1 MRKEDCFFVGTI
13 VSKFSFKGEVL
24 VKIDTDDSSLLE
36 NRESVF
42 VELGRELI
50 PFFIQKCSYHK
61 ANLLRIK
68 FEEVDTERD
77 AEALLKQS
85 LFLPLS
91 LLPKLSGNKFYYHEV
106 IGFEVVD
113 VNYGRV
119 GVITHVNDQSSQ
131 PIFEIEHEGQQI
143 LIPLH
148 DDFLKEVNRKDKRII
163 VEAPEGLIELYLSE
177 E

>member
-1 MRKEDCFFVGTI
+1 MIIKDCFYVGTI

-24 VKIDTDDSSLLE
+24 IKLDSDDPEMYEGL
-36 NRESVF
+36 ESVF
-42 VELGRELI
+42 ITIGNNLV
-50 PFFIQKCSYHK
+50 PFFIERSSLHK
-61 ANLLRIK
+61 SNLLRIK
-68 FEEVDTERD
+68 FEDIDNEHD
-77 AEALLKQS
+77 AEALLKQKIY
-85 LFLPLS
+85 LPLDA
-91 LLPKLSGNKFYYHEV
+91 LPKLSGNKFYYHEV

-119 GVITHVNDQSSQ
+119 GVITHVNDRSSQ

-148 DDFLKEVNRKDKRII
+148 DDFLKEVNRKDKRVI
-163 VEAPEGLIELYLSE
+163 VEAPEGLIELYLNE

>member
-24 VKIDTDDSSLLE
+24 VKTDSDDSALLE

-42 VELGRELI
+42 VELGKELI
-50 PFFIQKCSYHK
+50 PFFIERCSYHK
-61 ANLLRIK
+61 ANLLRVK

-77 AEALLKQS
+77 AEALLRQS

-113 VNYGRV
+113 VHYGRV
-119 GVITHVNDQSSQ
+119 GVITHINDRSSQ
-131 PIFEIEHEGQQI
+131 PIFEIEHEGRQI

-148 DDFLKEVNRKDKRII
+148 DDFLKEVNRKDKTIT
-163 VEAPEGLIELYLSE
+163 VATPEGLIELYLND
-177 E
+177 

>member
-50 PFFIQKCSYHK
+50 PFFIQKCIYHK
-61 ANLLRIK
+61 TNLLRIK

-119 GVITHVNDQSSQ
+119 GVITHVNDRSSQ

-148 DDFLKEVNRKDKRII
+148 DDFLKEVNRKYKRII
-163 VEAPEGLIELYLSE
+163 VEAPEGLIELYLNE

>member
-42 VELGRELI
+42 VELGGELI

-119 GVITHVNDQSSQ
+119 GVITHVNDRSSQ
-131 PIFEIEHEGQQI
+131 PIFEIEYEGQQI

-163 VEAPEGLIELYLSE
+163 VEAPEGLIELYLNE

>member
-1 MRKEDCFFVGTI
+1 MRKEDTFFVGTI

-24 VKIDTDDSSLLE
+24 VKTDGDDLSLLE

-42 VELGRELI
+42 VELGKDLI
-50 PFFIQKCSYHK
+50 PFFIEKCSYHK
-61 ANLLRIK
+61 SNLLRIK

-77 AEALLKQS
+77 AEALLRHH

-91 LLPKLSGNKFYYHEV
+91 LLPKLTGNKFYYHEV
-106 IGFEVVD
+106 IGFEVFD

-119 GVITHVNDQSSQ
+119 GVITRINDSSSQ
-131 PIFEIEHEGQQI
+131 PIFEIAHEGQQI

-148 DDFLKEVNRKDKRII
+148 DDFLKEVNRKDKKIT
-163 VEAPEGLIELYLSE
+163 VQTPDGLIELYING
-177 E
+177 

>member
-1 MRKEDCFFVGTI
+1 MRREDCFFVGTI

-42 VELGRELI
+42 VELGKELI
-50 PFFIQKCSYHK
+50 PFFIERCSYHK

-77 AEALLKQS
+77 AEALLRQS

-113 VNYGRV
+113 VNHGRV
-119 GVITHVNDQSSQ
+119 GVITHINDRSSQ
-131 PIFEIEHEGQQI
+131 PIFEIEHEGRQI

-163 VEAPEGLIELYLSE
+163 VETPEGLIELYLND
-177 E
+177 

>member
-1 MRKEDCFFVGTI
+1 MRKEDTFFVGTI

-24 VKIDTDDSSLLE
+24 VKTDGDDLSLLE

-42 VELGRELI
+42 VELGKDLI
-50 PFFIQKCSYHK
+50 PFFIEKCSYHK
-61 ANLLRIK
+61 SNLLRIK

-77 AEALLKQS
+77 AEALLRHH

-91 LLPKLSGNKFYYHEV
+91 LLPKLTGNKFYYHEV
-106 IGFEVVD
+106 IGFEVFD

-119 GVITHVNDQSSQ
+119 GVITRINDSSSQ
-131 PIFEIEHEGQQI
+131 PIFEIAHEGQQI

-148 DDFLKEVNRKDKRII
+148 DDFLKEVNRKDKKIT
-163 VEAPEGLIELYLSE
+163 VQTPDGLIELYINS
-177 E
+177 

>member
-24 VKIDTDDSSLLE
+24 VKTDTDDSALLE

-42 VELGRELI
+42 VELGKELI
-50 PFFIQKCSYHK
+50 PFFIERCSYHK

-77 AEALLKQS
+77 AEALLRQS

-106 IGFEVVD
+106 IGFQVVD
-113 VNYGRV
+113 VNHGEV
-119 GVITHVNDQSSQ
+119 GVITHINDRSSQ
-131 PIFEIEHEGQQI
+131 PIFEIEHEGRQI

-163 VEAPEGLIELYLSE
+163 VETPEGLIELYLND
-177 E
+177 

>member
-50 PFFIQKCSYHK
+50 PFFIQKCTYHK

>member
-50 PFFIQKCSYHK
+50 PFFIQKCIYHK

-91 LLPKLSGNKFYYHEV
+91 LLPKLSG
-106 IGFEVVD
+106 
-113 VNYGRV
+113 
-119 GVITHVNDQSSQ
+119 VITHVNDRSSQ

-163 VEAPEGLIELYLSE
+163 VEAPEGLIELYLNE

>member
-1 MRKEDCFFVGTI
+1 MRKDDTFFVGTI

-24 VKIDTDDSSLLE
+24 VKTDGDDLSLLE

-42 VELGRELI
+42 VELGKDLI
-50 PFFIQKCSYHK
+50 PFFIEKCSYHK
-61 ANLLRIK
+61 SNLLRIK

-77 AEALLKQS
+77 AEALLRHH

-91 LLPKLSGNKFYYHEV
+91 LLPKLTGNKFYYHEV
-106 IGFEVVD
+106 IGFEVFD

-119 GVITHVNDQSSQ
+119 GVITRINDSSSQ
-131 PIFEIEHEGQQI
+131 PIFEIAHEGQQI

-148 DDFLKEVNRKDKRII
+148 DDFLKEVNRKDKKIT
-163 VEAPEGLIELYLSE
+163 VQTPDGLIELYING
-177 E
+177 

>member
-163 VEAPEGLIELYLSE
+163 VEAPEGLIELYISE

>member
-50 PFFIQKCSYHK
+50 PFFIQKCTYHK

-77 AEALLKQS
+77 AEALLRQS

-106 IGFEVVD
+106 IGFQVVD
-113 VNYGRV
+113 VHYGRV
-119 GVITHVNDQSSQ
+119 GVITHINDSSSQ
-131 PIFEIEHEGQQI
+131 PIFEIAHQGQQI

-148 DDFLKEVNRKDKRII
+148 DDFLKEVNRKDKKIT
-163 VEAPEGLIELYLSE
+163 VQTPDGLIELYING
-177 E
+177 

>member
-50 PFFIQKCSYHK
+50 PFFIQKCTYHK

-119 GVITHVNDQSSQ
+119 GVITHVNDRSSQ
-131 PIFEIEHEGQQI
+131 PIFEIEHEGRQI

-148 DDFLKEVNRKDKRII
+148 DDFLKEVNRKDKTIT
-163 VEAPEGLIELYLSE
+163 VATPEGLIELYLND
-177 E
+177 

>member
-1 MRKEDCFFVGTI
+1 MIIKDCFYVGTI

-24 VKIDTDDSSLLE
+24 IKLDSDDPEMYEGL
-36 NRESVF
+36 ESVF
-42 VELGRELI
+42 ITIGNNLV
-50 PFFIQKCSYHK
+50 PFFIERSSLHK
-61 ANLLRIK
+61 SNLLRIK
-68 FEEVDTERD
+68 FEDIDNEHD
-77 AEALLKQS
+77 AEALLKQKIY
-85 LFLPLS
+85 LPLDA
-91 LLPKLSGNKFYYHEV
+91 LPKLSGNKFYYHEV

-119 GVITHVNDQSSQ
+119 GVITHVNDRSSQ

-163 VEAPEGLIELYLSE
+163 VEAPEGLIELYLNE

>member
-50 PFFIQKCSYHK
+50 PFFIQKCTYHK

-119 GVITHVNDQSSQ
+119 GVITHVNDRSSQ
-131 PIFEIEHEGQQI
+131 PIFEIEHEEQQI

-148 DDFLKEVNRKDKRII
+148 DDFLKEVNREDKRII
-163 VEAPEGLIELYLSE
+163 VEAPEGLIELYLNE

>member
-50 PFFIQKCSYHK
+50 PFFIQKCTYHK

-119 GVITHVNDQSSQ
+119 GVI
-131 PIFEIEHEGQQI
+131 IIGK
-143 LIPLH
+143 LIPAGTGMSRYRKIKVVKQNPQLE
-148 DDFLKEVNRKDKRII
+148 DLVVDTEV
-163 VEAPEGLIELYLSE
+163 VSAGEVSQEVVSE
-177 E
+177 TNE

>member
-1 MRKEDCFFVGTI
+1 MRKEDTFFVGTI

-24 VKIDTDDSSLLE
+24 VKTDGDDLSLLE

-42 VELGRELI
+42 VELGKDLI
-50 PFFIQKCSYHK
+50 PFFIEKCSYHK
-61 ANLLRIK
+61 SNLLRIK

-77 AEALLKQS
+77 AEALLRHH

-91 LLPKLSGNKFYYHEV
+91 LLPKLTGNKFYYHEV
-106 IGFEVVD
+106 IGFEVFD

-119 GVITHVNDQSSQ
+119 GVITHINDSSSQ
-131 PIFEIEHEGQQI
+131 PIFEIAHEDQQI

-148 DDFLKEVNRKDKRII
+148 DDFLKEVNRKDKKIT
-163 VEAPEGLIELYLSE
+163 VQTPDGLIELYING
-177 E
+177 